1 MIQRIQSLYLLVVTA
16 LMAVTLFAPLAWFAA
31 DGEEFRLYAFSLQPL
46 QRESLQPTVYSGLL
60 LLASC
65 LLPLVIILL
74 YRRRLLQLSLW
85 VVRLVR
91 LFGAVALGV
100 IYYFLSVRAF
110 SDQTLHAQ
118 GFKPSIALPI
128 VCLFFMY
135 LAVRAIFR
143 DELMV
148 RAADRIR

>member
-1 MIQRIQSLYLLVVTA
+1 ML
-16 LMAVTLFAPLAWFAA
+16 
-31 DGEEFRLYAFSLQPL
+31 G
-46 QRESLQPTVYSGLL
+46 
-60 LLASC
+60 SC
-65 LLPLVIILL
+65 LLAVWTMFLF
-74 YRRRLLQLSLW
+74 RRRRVEIRLCGVEMVLW
-85 VVRLVR
+85 L
-91 LFGAVALGV
+91 GAVAMEV